1 MLIVYKQHCPYSK
14 KALREIKKR
23 KIKYVKMVVSDH
35 SGGEATGSYDKI
47 KKLVRHPTFPVIYSK
62 RGRKIGGYSELMEYF
77 SKLKM

>member
-1 MLIVYKQHCPYSK
+1 
-14 KALREIKKR
+14 
-23 KIKYVKMVVSDH
+23 MVVSDH